1 VTKDTMIGVD
11 LAKHVFQVHG
21 ASMFGEVRFRKKLTR
36 QRFQQFMA
44 EQEPCVVAMEACGS
58 AHYWA
63 REMARLGHE
72 VKLVA
77 PRYVTPFIKRHKNDA
92 ADAEAIVEAAQRPGM
107 RFIEAKTEAQQARAI
122 LFRTR
127 EQLVRQRTDLIN
139 ALRAHLYEYG
149 YIVAQGIG
157 HLGRLE
163 EILNEPNSELPEL
176 VRELGRVLLEQI
188 AGKTEA
194 VQGLDR
200 RIKDLAAQSR
210 DARRLQTIPGVGPIT
225 ALAIEAFA
233 PPLEAFRCGRDFAAW
248 LGLVPRQHSSGGK
261 QRLGRVSKA
270 GQRDIRRLLIIGA
283 MSRLNWLGRK
293 SIRHG
298 SWLDRLAARK
308 PRMLVAVALANK
320 MARTIWAMATRQEDY
335 RDPARVVTAC

>member
-1 VTKDTMIGVD
+1 MTKDTMIGLD
-11 LAKHVFQVHG
+11 LAKNVFQLHAATMTG
-21 ASMFGEVRFRKKLTR
+21 QLLFRKKLTR
-36 QRFQQFMA
+36 QRFQHFMA
-44 EQEPCVVAMEACGS
+44 QQEPGVVVMEACGS

-63 REMARLGHE
+63 REMTKLGHE
-72 VKLVA
+72 VKLIA
-77 PRYVTPFIKRHKNDA
+77 PRYVTPFVKRHKNDA

-107 RFIEAKTEAQQARAI
+107 RFVEAKTEAQQASAI

-149 YIVAQGIG
+149 YIAPQGTG
-157 HLGRLE
+157 QLGRLE

-176 VRELGRVLLEQI
+176 VRELGRILLGQI

-194 VQGLDR
+194 IEGLGR
-200 RIKDLAAQSR
+200 RMKDLAAQSK
-210 DARRLQTIPGVGPIT
+210 DARRLQTIPDVGPVT
-225 ALAIEAFA
+225 ALANEAFA
-233 PPLEAFRCGRDFAAW
+233 PPLEAFRRGRDFAAW

-270 GQRDIRRLLIIGA
+270 GQRDIRRLLIIGV

-293 SIRHG
+293 SIREG

-320 MARTIWAMATRQEDY
+320 MARTIWAMATKQQDY
-335 RDPARVVTAC
+335 RDPARTMAA